1 MNTETYI
8 LPEYWASAL
17 INADYSGL
25 EDSDIEEIENF
36 ESENK
41 EANCR
46 FTCIGCSDESYFSWR
61 NDATNLGG
69 DVLEYTFDVT
79 PIN

>member
-25 EDSDIEEIENF
+25 EDSEIQEIEEF
-36 ESENK
+36 ETNNRQPGC
-41 EANCR
+41 AFYCV
-46 FTCIGCSDESYFSWR
+46 GCSEESYFKWS
-61 NDATNLGG
+61 NDATNLGCN
-69 DVLEYTFDVT
+69 VLDYTFDVSQL
-79 PIN
+79 